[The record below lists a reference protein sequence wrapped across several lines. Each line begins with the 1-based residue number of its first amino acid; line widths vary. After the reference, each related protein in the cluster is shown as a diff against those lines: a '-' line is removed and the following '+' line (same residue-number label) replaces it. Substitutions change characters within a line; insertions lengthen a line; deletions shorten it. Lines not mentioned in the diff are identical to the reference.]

1 MLAMIL
7 VALLITSSKE
17 MKTKLIVITLLFTS
31 LFCFSQTE
39 KPIKGIVL
47 CDNQPVQ
54 GIEVVNLISEKTTIS
69 NSNGEFSIQAKA
81 EDILVFVSK
90 KHYYKR
96 LFLEN
101 EDIKKSNI
109 KIILTQ
115 KPEELEEVVI
125 TKANFNSKGLYSQEV
140 ADEIKLE
147 KGRFRNRNVYDGTI
161 ENGADLMRIGGMI
174 LDLFKKKKETNKN
187 LDLKIEFK
195 ELATNSYEDVFFI
208 NTLKLKPEEIS
219 LFLEFCDADP
229 KSKTI
234 IDDNSPLNLMDFILT
249 KNEEFKKLTKP
260 EKK

>member
-1 MLAMIL
+1 MKAKIL
-7 VALLITSSKE
+7 P
-17 MKTKLIVITLLFTS
+17 ITLFFTF

-47 CDNQPVQ
+47 CDDVPVQ
-54 GIEVVNLISEKTTIS
+54 GIEVVNLVSEKTSIT
-69 NSNGEFSIQAKA
+69 NSNGEFSIVAKA

-90 KHYYKR
+90 KYYYKR
-96 LFLEN
+96 FFLEK
-101 EDIKKSNI
+101 EDVKKNNI
-109 KIILTQ
+109 KIKLTQ

-125 TKANFNSKGLYSQEV
+125 TKASIDSKGLFSQEV

-147 KGRFRNRNVYDGTI
+147 KGKYRNRQINDGTI

-174 LDLFKKKKETNKN
+174 LDLFIKKKEMKKEP
-187 LDLKIEFK
+187 DSKIEFK
-195 ELATNSYEDVFFI
+195 ELATTNYEETFFT
-208 NTLKLKPEEIS
+208 NTLKLKPEEVA

-234 IDDNSPLNLMDFILT
+234 LDNNNPLSLMDFILT
-249 KNEEFKKLTKP
+249 KNEEFKKLSNS